1 MNNQAND
8 HLKPVVSILL
18 GEDSSR
24 LEGFCESLKTLSNP
38 HRLRILLSLLD
49 GEASVGDLESG
60 LNLKQPN
67 LSHELR
73 KLRDKG
79 MVKTRRQSKVI
90 FYSIANQ
97 DTANLIEDV
106 SLLFS
111 GERKFNQ
118 PHENPRVSS
127 TAGSFTESES
137 LGECGRFP
145 LVHQS

>member
-1 MNNQAND
+1 MSNQAND
-8 HLKPVVSILL
+8 NLNPAASILL
-18 GEDSSR
+18 DEGSGR

-38 HRLRILLSLLD
+38 HRLRILLSLLS
-49 GEASVGDLESG
+49 GEASVGDLESE

-90 FYSIANQ
+90 FYSIADQN
-97 DTANLIEDV
+97 TANLIEDV
-106 SLLFS
+106 LLLFS
-111 GERKFNQ
+111 GERKLNQ

-127 TAGSFTESES
+127 TAGSFTDSES
-137 LGECGRFP
+137 PGECGRFP
-145 LVHQS
+145 LVHQP